1 VKRAYSLETYRS
13 IMQLALSSGYRI
25 APFAL
30 PASKTERRIYL
41 RHDVDYSLEM
51 ALRLA
56 EVNAELGIRGT
67 FCVLLRSQ
75 VYNLLSDR
83 SLSVLEKMAALG
95 QNLGLH
101 ASLPLTLPDD
111 GAVEARIRADF
122 ECVQYNC
129 SLVDA
134 VCSWHNPTPEIL
146 DRYLASPRVGGLVNA
161 YSASFFREIPYYSDS
176 NMRHSVEDFMRL
188 VGEGGSAC
196 MHLLLHPFNC
206 VAGGQSMRDV
216 FSGTWPYIIQE
227 REQDLR
233 TNHFYSVALPEG
245 MPDRVL
251 RAFTEEWYRAAEGE
265 NG

>member
-1 VKRAYSLETYRS
+1 
-13 IMQLALSSGYRI
+13 MQLALSSGYRI
-25 APFAL
+25 APFSL
-30 PASKTERRIYL
+30 PPLKTERRIYL

-75 VYNLLSDR
+75 IYNLLSDR
-83 SLSVLEKMAALG
+83 SLSLLEKMAALG

-101 ASLPLTLPDD
+101 APVASTLPDD

-129 SLVDA
+129 PVVGA
-134 VCSWHNPTPEIL
+134 VCSWHNPTPEVL
-146 DRYLASPRVGGLVNA
+146 ERYLASPRVGGLVNA
-161 YSASFFREIPYYSDS
+161 YSASFVREIPYYSDS

-196 MHLLLHPFNC
+196 MQLLLHPLNW

-216 FSGTWPYIIQE
+216 FSGTWPYIIRE
-227 REQDLR
+227 REQDIR

-245 MPDRVL
+245 MPDSVL
-251 RAFTEEWYRAAEGE
+251 RAFTEEWCRAAEGE

>member
-1 VKRAYSLETYRS
+1 MKRAYSLEAYRS
-13 IMQLALSSGYRI
+13 IMQQALSSGYRI
-25 APFAL
+25 APFSL
-30 PASKTERRIYL
+30 PSSKTERRIYL

-56 EVNAELGIRGT
+56 EVNAELGIQGT

-75 VYNLLSDR
+75 IYNLLSDR
-83 SLSVLEKMAALG
+83 SLSVLEKIGALG

-101 ASLPLTLPDD
+101 VSIPPTLPDG
-111 GAVEARIRADF
+111 GAIESRVRADF
-122 ECVQYNC
+122 EWVQYNC
-129 SLVDA
+129 PVVGA
-134 VCSWHNPTPEIL
+134 VCSWHNPTPEVL
-146 DRYLASPRVGGLVNA
+146 ERYLASPRVGGLVNA
-161 YSASFFREIPYYSDS
+161 YSAPFVREIPYYSDS

-196 MHLLLHPFNC
+196 MQLLLHPLNW

-251 RAFTEEWYRAAEGE
+251 RAFTEEWCRAAEGE
-265 NG
+265 NR

>member
-1 VKRAYSLETYRS
+1 
-13 IMQLALSSGYRI
+13 MQLALLSGYRI
-25 APFAL
+25 APFSL
-30 PASKTERRIYL
+30 PPSKTERQIYL

-75 VYNLLSDR
+75 IYNLLSDR

-101 ASLPLTLPDD
+101 ASVAPTLPDD

-122 ECVQYNC
+122 ECVRYNC
-129 SLVDA
+129 PAVGA
-134 VCSWHNPTPEIL
+134 VCSWHNPTPEVL
-146 DRYLASPRVGGLVNA
+146 ERYLASPRVGGLVNA
-161 YSASFFREIPYYSDS
+161 YSASFVREIPYYSDS

-188 VGEGGSAC
+188 VGEGGSTR
-196 MHLLLHPFNC
+196 MQLLLHPLNW

-251 RAFTEEWYRAAEGE
+251 RAFTEEWCRAAEGE
-265 NG
+265 NR

>member
-1 VKRAYSLETYRS
+1 MR
-13 IMQLALSSGYRI
+13 LALASGYHI
-25 APFAL
+25 APFLL
-30 PASKTERRIYL
+30 PCSKTDRRIYL

-75 VYNLLSDR
+75 IYNLLSDR
-83 SLSVLEKMAALG
+83 SLSALEKIAALG

-101 ASLPLTLPDD
+101 GSVSPRLPDD
-111 GAVEARIRADF
+111 GTVESRIRADF
-122 ECVQYNC
+122 ECVRYNC
-129 SLVDA
+129 PVVSG
-134 VCSWHNPTPEIL
+134 VCSWHNPTPEVL
-146 DRYLASPRVGGLVNA
+146 ERYLGSPTVGGLVNA
-161 YSASFFREIPYYSDS
+161 YSASFVREIPYYSDS

-188 VGEGGSAC
+188 VGDGGAPR
-196 MHLLLHPFNC
+196 MQLLLHPLNW

-216 FSGTWPYIIQE
+216 FCGTWPYIIRE

-233 TNHFYSVALPEG
+233 TNHFYSGAFPEG

-251 RAFTEEWYRAAEGE
+251 RAFTEEWSRVAEGE
-265 NG
+265 KR